1 MFLDVP
7 NLLVTAARKT
17 GDTARGLI
25 VNLYEG
31 TNLNTIVI
39 YCGVLIILAIIAS
52 SLIIAFAAA
61 AKKKADLY
69 YLTQLERVDWLDH
82 LHRSVR

>member
-1 MFLDVP
+1 MFIDVP

-17 GDTARGLI
+17 GQTARGLI

-31 TNLNTIVI
+31 TDLNTIVI
-39 YCGVLIILAIIAS
+39 YCGVLIVLAIIAS
-52 SLIIAFAAA
+52 ALIITFAAA

-69 YLTQLERVDWLDH
+69 YLTQMERVDWLNH